1 MSFVKNLE
9 NLTFSNSF
17 VYSKKSQKLK
27 SKHMYLPLRITKIFK
42 SSNFFKCRTSFDNKS
57 SSFSKSKKMNGVKQK
72 TKYSPG
78 TVTLQVL
85 GCGADGAPASVYLF
99 TDQSRYLF
107 NCGEGTQRLAHE
119 HKTKLSR
126 LQHIFFTDKCWSKL
140 GGLPGLALTAQ
151 DAGVSQLT
159 LHGPTELNT
168 LFQAMNR
175 FVVLKKIQ
183 IETRS
188 SLVSDVFEDEVMNV
202 YAVPIFRSE
211 NNLNEKNEKASTISY
226 VCKLKPRPGA
236 LDLKKCVEKGVP
248 PGPLLGLLKNGED
261 VVLDDGTIVKSS
273 DVSEPSSGDQIII
286 FVDIPN
292 EDCLNSLNHQFEN
305 YKSASVVVHFAPERI
320 VSTSSY
326 EKFLNSFEPETT
338 HIFLNSSNKF
348 SGHFAAHRFQIQL
361 NQLHKR
367 IFPLLGE
374 VPNADDVTEEFK
386 RSKLNNQC
394 SNGNIISSEQLD
406 SRLISDAASLT
417 CFRLRPNKGLD
428 RSMELKYTPE
438 EYLKETHALEGF
450 TDALLTLRS
459 TLENE
464 NIEKAPEEKVFPKI
478 TFLGTG
484 SCIPNKTR
492 NVSAILLQPKDNSYV
507 LLDCGEGTLGQII
520 RFFGPLRWR
529 EVVKNIKSIYISHLH
544 ADHHIGLI
552 GMLKERSKLLGTEQ
566 TPLYLF
572 APLQIK
578 SWLSYYNDI
587 IEPIANSYKLIP
599 NAEMVDV
606 PYMSPVLKNMGINSM
621 STCLVR
627 HCQHSFGV
635 SLLLDSVEEP
645 IKITYS
651 GDTMPCEDLI
661 ELGYDSTI
669 LIHEATMEDEL
680 LEEAKIKMHC
690 TISQALSV
698 AQKMNAKHTILTH
711 FSQRYAKLPRIPE
724 GLLSNV
730 AIAFDFMQVSMGDLK
745 NFSLMYPVMKLMFSE
760 HYEEMERKTQM
771 RLIKSERKR
780 KSNT

>member
-1 MSFVKNLE
+1 
-9 NLTFSNSF
+9 
-17 VYSKKSQKLK
+17 
-27 SKHMYLPLRITKIFK
+27 MYLLLRITKIFK
-42 SSNFFKCRTSFDNKS
+42 SSNFFKYRTFFENKS
-57 SSFSKSKKMNGVKQK
+57 NPTYKSNKMNGAKQK

-85 GCGADGAPASVYLF
+85 GCGAHGAPSSVYLF

-126 LQHIFFTDKCWSKL
+126 LQHIFFTGKCWSKL

-151 DAGVSQLT
+151 DAGVNQLT

-188 SLVSDVFEDEVMNV
+188 FSSDDVFEDEVMTVNAIPL
-202 YAVPIFRSE
+202 YGYKDNKEESSQKSP
-211 NNLNEKNEKASTISY
+211 TISY
-226 VCKLKPRPGA
+226 VCKLKPKPGA

-248 PGPLLGLLKNGED
+248 PGPLLGLLKNGKD
-261 VVLDDGTIVKSS
+261 VVLDDGTVVKSE
-273 DVSEPSSGDQIII
+273 DVSEPTTGDQIII
-286 FVDIPN
+286 FADIPN
-292 EDCLNSLNHQFEN
+292 EDCLSSLNNQFEN
-305 YKSASVVVHFAPERI
+305 FKNASVVIHFAPDDI
-320 VSTSSY
+320 ASTTKY
-326 EKFLNSFEPETT
+326 QNFINDFDGETT
-338 HIFLNSSNKF
+338 HIFLNSSNQF

-374 VPNADDVTEEFK
+374 VPN
-386 RSKLNNQC
+386 LNN
-394 SNGNIISSEQLD
+394 GPEEYKRT
-406 SRLISDAASLT
+406 RLISECKNGETMDSSIDSRIIADAGSLT

-450 TDALLTLRS
+450 TEALESFKS
-459 TLENE
+459 TLKNE
-464 NIEKAPEEKVFPKI
+464 ETQKSPEDEVFPKI

-492 NVSAILLQPKDNSYV
+492 NVSAILMQPKVDTYV

-520 RFFGPLRWR
+520 RFYGPSRWR
-529 EVVKNIKSIYISHLH
+529 DVVKNLRAIYISHLH

-552 GMLKERSKLLGTEQ
+552 GMLKERSKFLGNEAK
-566 TPLYLF
+566 PIHLF

-578 SWLSYYNDI
+578 PWLNYYHDV
-587 IEPIANSYKLIP
+587 IEPIKHCYTLIP
-599 NAEMVDV
+599 NGDMVDV
-606 PYMSPVLKNMGINSM
+606 PLQTTDLKNMGIQSM
-621 STCLVR
+621 STCLVK

-635 SLLLDSVEEP
+635 SVLLDSKDEFSEP
-645 IKITYS
+645 MKITYS

-661 ELGYDSTI
+661 ELGANSTI

-680 LEEAKIKMHC
+680 LQEAKIKMHC
-690 TISQALSV
+690 TVSQALNV

-730 AIAFDFMQVSMGDLK
+730 AIAFDFMQVSVDDLK
-745 NFSLMYPVMKLMFSE
+745 NFSSMYPVMKLMFSE

>member
-1 MSFVKNLE
+1 
-9 NLTFSNSF
+9 
-17 VYSKKSQKLK
+17 
-27 SKHMYLPLRITKIFK
+27 MYLPLRLTNIFQN
-42 SSNFFKCRTSFDNKS
+42 SSFFKFRTFVDRKS
-57 SSFSKSKKMNGVKQK
+57 ILLSKSKRMNNSKQK
-72 TKYSPG
+72 AKYTPG

-85 GCGADGAPASVYLF
+85 GCGAHGAPASVYLF

-126 LQHIFFTDKCWSKL
+126 LQHIFFTGKCWSKL

-151 DAGVSQLT
+151 DAGVNHIT

-168 LFQAMNR
+168 LFQAMSR

-188 SLVSDVFEDEVMNV
+188 YFSDEDVYDDEVMTV
-202 YAVPIFRSE
+202 HAVPLFWSNDSSKE
-211 NNLNEKNEKASTISY
+211 TTISY
-226 VCKLKPRPGA
+226 VCKLKPKPGA

-248 PGPLLGLLKNGED
+248 PGPLLGLLKNGQD
-261 VVLDDGTIVKSS
+261 VVLDDGAVVKSL
-273 DVSEPSSGDQIII
+273 DVSEPSSGDQFII

-292 EDCLNSLNHQFEN
+292 EECLSSLNDQFAN
-305 YKSASVVVHFAPERI
+305 YKNASVVVHFAPAEI
-320 VSTSSY
+320 VYSPSY
-326 EKFLNSFEPETT
+326 RKFVSSFEEETT
-338 HIFLNSSNKF
+338 HIFLNSKNSF

-374 VPNADDVTEEFK
+374 VSNLNNISEDYK
-386 RSKLNNQC
+386 RSKVINNTN
-394 SNGNIISSEQLD
+394 NGNITNNSID
-406 SRLISDAASLT
+406 SHTVVDAASLT
-417 CFRLRPNKGLD
+417 SFRLRPNKGID
-428 RSMELKYTPE
+428 RSMELPYTPE

-450 TDALLTLRS
+450 TEALQSFKS
-459 TLENE
+459 TIKNE
-464 NIEKAPEEKVFPKI
+464 ESEYGDDVFPKI

-492 NVSAILLQPKDNSYV
+492 NVSAILLQPKVDSFV

-520 RFFGPLRWR
+520 RFYGPDRWQN
-529 EVVKNIKSIYISHLH
+529 VVRNLKAIYISHLH

-552 GMLKERSKLLGTEQ
+552 GMIKERSKLLGVEAQ
-566 TPLYLF
+566 PLNLF
-572 APLQIK
+572 APFQIK
-578 SWLSYYNDI
+578 PWLNYYNDV
-587 IEPIANSYKLIP
+587 IEPIADGYTLKP
-599 NAEMVDV
+599 NGDMVDV
-606 PYMSPVLKNMGINSM
+606 PLISNDLKQMGIASM
-621 STCLVR
+621 STCLVK

-635 SLLLDSVEEP
+635 SVILDSQSDREQSQP
-645 IKITYS
+645 MKITYS

-661 ELGYDSTI
+661 ELGANSTI

-680 LEEAKIKMHC
+680 LDEAKIKMHC
-690 TISQALSV
+690 TVSQALNV

-711 FSQRYAKLPRIPE
+711 FSQRYAKLPRIPD
-724 GLLSNV
+724 GLLDNV
-730 AIAFDFMQVSMGDLK
+730 AIAFDFMQVTVDDLK
-745 NFSLMYPVMKLMFSE
+745 NFSTMYPVMKLMFSE

-780 KSNT
+780 KSTA